1 MLGPIG
7 SVVFTFM
14 ETNKKTNKLPDKPSI
29 YKDYETNLQT
39 YNETKIRVK
48 EEQPYFQKLNDS

>member
-1 MLGPIG
+1 
-7 SVVFTFM
+7 M
-14 ETNKKTNKLPDKPSI
+14 ETNKKTNKLPDKLSI

-48 EEQPYFQKLNDS
+48 EEQPYVEKLNDS